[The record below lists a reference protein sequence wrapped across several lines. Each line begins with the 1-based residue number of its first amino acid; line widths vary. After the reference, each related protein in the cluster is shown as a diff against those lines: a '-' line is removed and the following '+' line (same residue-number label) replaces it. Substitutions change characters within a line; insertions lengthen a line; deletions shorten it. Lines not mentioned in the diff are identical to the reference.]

1 MAVKIT
7 EEKARELAQQYAQ
20 EYLPGFKV
28 ERVIPFA
35 VFQTLYSVELQNHCG
50 ETRTLRVNPFA
61 SVSGPWKISP

>member
-61 SVSGPWKISP
+61 SVSGPWKISL